1 MNQRLLVAGIGN
13 IFMGDDGF
21 GVEVVR
27 RLAGRPLPP
36 DVRVADF
43 GTRGIHL
50 AFELL
55 DRADDLTVLVDA
67 TPRGGEPGTVY
78 LIEPDVAAL
87 GAGAAG
93 WADAHAMTPD
103 AVFGL
108 LRTLGGTPRRV
119 LIVGCEPLCCD
130 EELGLSPT
138 VAAAV
143 DEAVTLILEVLQR
156 EAGAG
161 GPRLEETGADA
172 AERDA
177 PVSGASR
184 FAP

>member
-1 MNQRLLVAGIGN
+1 MSQRLLVAGIGN

-27 RLAGRPLPP
+27 QLAATPLPP

-55 DRADDLTVLVDA
+55 ERPDAMTIMVDA

-78 LIEPDVAAL
+78 LIEPDLSKL
-87 GAGAAG
+87 GADSAG

-108 LRTLGGTPRRV
+108 LRTLGGTPQRV
-119 LIVGCEPLCCD
+119 LIVGCEPLRC
-130 EELGLSPT
+130 EEEMGLSPP

-143 DEAVTLILEVLQR
+143 GEAVALIHDVVR
-156 EAGAG
+156 RGDDGGRAGEPTAGESSSPAG
-161 GPRLEETGADA
+161 GR
-172 AERDA
+172 ER
-177 PVSGASR
+177 SR
-184 FAP
+184 GHG

>member
-1 MNQRLLVAGIGN
+1 MSQRQLVAGIGN

-27 RLAGRPLPP
+27 QLAGRPLPP
-36 DVRVADF
+36 DVRVADY

-55 DRADDLTVLVDA
+55 DHPDDLTVLVDA

-78 LIEPDVAAL
+78 LVEPDVAAL

-119 LIVGCEPLCCD
+119 LLVGCEPLRCD
-130 EELGLSPT
+130 EELGLSPP

-143 DEAVTLILEVLQR
+143 EQAVNLILDVLRR
-156 EAGAG
+156 EG
-161 GPRLEETGADA
+161 GVSPETSAPSRAPR
-172 AERDA
+172 RR
-177 PVSGASR
+177 P
-184 FAP
+184 